1 MLFPPVC
8 LISKTHGR
16 ILFIVSD
23 LQMSSLKKD
32 LSISRRS
39 AYAEGTVKNLKI
51 QWESYLSFCLYFGL
65 TYLPADTNVLCLYA
79 QCLSR
84 TFKSTQSIKNYISG
98 IKTMH
103 YILGYATDKIN
114 DFLLNLSLKG
124 IARLKPHCVQQALPI
139 SPDMLVQMSSF
150 MDLSEPNDTVYWCL
164 FLFAFYLFARK
175 SNLVPTTKKD
185 LKSKK
190 FLLRKNISSEE
201 GFLLVTMHWSK
212 TIQYGERTLQTPLVP
227 IPGSI
232 LCPVAAYNA
241 MCSQVK
247 AKSDAPLFSLP
258 NGKYVT
264 YSNFQSKLRGLIS
277 KLSLNP
283 NLYSSHSFRRSGATW
298 AFQSGVSSEL
308 IQLQGDWKSDA
319 YRRYLTFS
327 LDDKLVVAMKMKQ
340 HILQTQI

>member
-1 MLFPPVC
+1 MVKYLFV
-8 LISKTHGR
+8 
-16 ILFIVSD
+16 VSD

-32 LSISRRS
+32 LNISRRS
-39 AYAEGTVKNLKI
+39 AYAEGTAKNLKI

-65 TYLPADTNVLCLYA
+65 AYLPADTNILCLYA
-79 QCLSR
+79 QFLSR
-84 TFKSTQSIKNYISG
+84 TFKATQSIKNYISS

-103 YILGYATDKIN
+103 YILGYTTENIN
-114 DFLLNLSLKG
+114 NFLLTLSIKG
-124 IARLKPHCVQQALPI
+124 IARLKPHCIQQALPI
-139 SPDMLVQMSSF
+139 TPRMLVHMSSF
-150 MDLSEPNDTVYWCL
+150 MDLSDPTDAVFWCL

-190 FLLRKNISSEE
+190 FLLRKSISYEDNY
-201 GFLLVTMHWSK
+201 LLVTMNWSK
-212 TIQYGERTLQTPLVP
+212 TIQFGERILQTPLIP

-232 LCPVAAYNA
+232 LCPVSAYNA
-241 MCSQVK
+241 MCSKVK
-247 AKSDAPLFSLP
+247 VKSDDPLFSLP

-264 YSNFQSKLRGLIS
+264 YSSFQSKLRGLIS
-277 KLSLNP
+277 KLSLDP
-283 NLYSSHSFRRSGATW
+283 NLYSSHSFRRSGTSF
-298 AFQSGVSSEL
+298 AFQSGISSEL

-319 YRRYLTFS
+319 YKRYLTFS

>member
-23 LQMSSLKKD
+23 LQMPSLKKD

-84 TFKSTQSIKNYISG
+84 TFKSTQSIKIYISG

-124 IARLKPHCVQQALPI
+124 IARLKPHCVQ
-139 SPDMLVQMSSF
+139 
-150 MDLSEPNDTVYWCL
+150 
-164 FLFAFYLFARK
+164 
-175 SNLVPTTKKD
+175 
-185 LKSKK
+185 
-190 FLLRKNISSEE
+190 
-201 GFLLVTMHWSK
+201 
-212 TIQYGERTLQTPLVP
+212 
-227 IPGSI
+227 
-232 LCPVAAYNA
+232 
-241 MCSQVK
+241 
-247 AKSDAPLFSLP
+247 
-258 NGKYVT
+258 
-264 YSNFQSKLRGLIS
+264 
-277 KLSLNP
+277 
-283 NLYSSHSFRRSGATW
+283 
-298 AFQSGVSSEL
+298 
-308 IQLQGDWKSDA
+308 
-319 YRRYLTFS
+319 
-327 LDDKLVVAMKMKQ
+327 
-340 HILQTQI
+340 

>member
-1 MLFPPVC
+1 
-8 LISKTHGR
+8 
-16 ILFIVSD
+16 
-23 LQMSSLKKD
+23 MSSLEKD
-32 LSISRRS
+32 LNISRRS
-39 AYAEGTVKNLKI
+39 AYAKGTIKNLKI
-51 QWESYLSFCLYFGL
+51 QWESYLSFCMYFGL

-84 TFKSTQSIKNYISG
+84 IFKSTQSIKNYISD

-114 DFLLNLSLKG
+114 NFLLNLSLKG

-150 MDLSEPNDTVYWCL
+150 MDLSKPNDSGYWCL

-185 LKSKK
+185 LNSKK
-190 FLLRKNISSEE
+190 FLLRKNISNEE
-201 GFLLVTMHWSK
+201 DFLLVTMNWSK
-212 TIQYGERTLQTPLVP
+212 TIQYGERLLQTPLAP
-227 IPGSI
+227 I
-232 LCPVAAYNA
+232 PVAAYTA
-241 MCSQVK
+241 MCSKVK
-247 AKSDAPLFSLP
+247 AKLDAPLFSLP

-327 LDDKLVVAMKMKQ
+327 LDDKLMVARKMKQ